1 MDSPYLDLDMSL
13 RLSNARRSLT
23 PSALALTAL
32 TSTALGALS
41 ASPLALL
48 PLPPQAGPCA
58 TLGVPPC
65 IPVGDCVVYSFCRPA
80 LPPGQDWVG
89 THGDPVGFEDDMLS
103 DDFLGSAGGSGDVA
117 TIVVCNHGD
126 RLVTYPAHERLDG
139 AGEQGSPEIFV
150 RWTAV
155 YTASVTVT
163 QGQSSSVGVTSTAGV
178 GAGSSTSTSIGTSRT
193 ALRYAW
199 HTSSTVEVLP
209 C

>member
-1 MDSPYLDLDMSL
+1 MSL
-13 RLSNARRSLT
+13 RFTHARRTLT
-23 PSALALTAL
+23 PSVLALTAL

-41 ASPLALL
+41 ASPLAFL
-48 PLPPQAGPCA
+48 PLPPQGSPCGA
-58 TLGVPPC
+58 LGVPPC
-65 IPVGDCVVYSFCRPA
+65 IPVGDCVAYSFCRPA
-80 LPPGQDWVG
+80 LPPGQEWVG
-89 THGDPVGFEDDMLS
+89 THGDPVGFEDDVLC

-139 AGEQGSPEIFV
+139 PGEQGSPEIFV
-150 RWTAV
+150 RWTSI

-163 QGQSSSVGVTSTAGV
+163 QSQSSSVGVTSTAGV
-178 GAGSSTSTSIGTSRT
+178 GAGSSTSTSVGTTRT
-193 ALRYAW
+193 TLRYAW